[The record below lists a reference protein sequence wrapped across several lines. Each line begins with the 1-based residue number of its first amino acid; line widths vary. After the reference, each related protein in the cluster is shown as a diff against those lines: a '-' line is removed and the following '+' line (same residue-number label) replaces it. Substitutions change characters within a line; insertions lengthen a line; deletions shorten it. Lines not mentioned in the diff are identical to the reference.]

1 MPRCLP
7 PSWLATTESLSW
19 DKTAN
24 PCPTWRK
31 RDYVEKE
38 SYNLAGALRDLLPEV
53 TLFAKDLRVPFSNNQ
68 AESDLR
74 MANSAE
80 DLWIVPGCRWCRM
93 PSQGTLPHLEAAK
106 HGVDAMDVLTASV
119 RLRTLEDGDT
129 DAHLIAPS
137 LPRSP
142 LHYHP
147 L

>member
-1 MPRCLP
+1 MPPRMPGQPARSALVPRCLP
-7 PSWLATTESLSW
+7 PSRSFRSESLSW

-24 PCPTWRK
+24 PEPTWRK

-80 DLWIVPGCRWCRM
+80 DLWIVPGCRWCET
-93 PSQGTLPHLEAAK
+93 PSQGTLLHLEAAK
-106 HGVDAMDVLTASV
+106 HGIDAMDVLTA
-119 RLRTLEDGDT
+119 LF
-129 DAHLIAPS
+129 ACAPWKT
-137 LPRSP
+137 PTPMRI
-142 LHYHP
+142 
-147 L
+147 